1 MSYFR
6 NSNTQVM
13 LCLMVAA
20 TLNYKVVW
28 LRWCLMSWF
37 TTYDFDDQHHFV
49 LQNKQ
54 KMSFKFM
61 KQSKNLR
68 VVNSALFVSDNAT
81 MEKMT
86 WNIFWSFFRLK
97 RCVSSF
103 AEVVDLDVYISQ
115 ECYSK
120 AASPQLN
127 ENCQI
132 KIIKFVFFFCKVNHP
147 CFGLSP
153 SRLIE
158 SIKNLVL

>member
-1 MSYFR
+1 
-6 NSNTQVM
+6 
-13 LCLMVAA
+13 
-20 TLNYKVVW
+20 
-28 LRWCLMSWF
+28 
-37 TTYDFDDQHHFV
+37 
-49 LQNKQ
+49 
-54 KMSFKFM
+54 MSFKFM

-68 VVNSALFVSDNAT
+68 VVNSAFFVSDVAT

-103 AEVVDLDVYISQ
+103 AEVVDFDVYISQ
-115 ECYSK
+115 ECYRK
-120 AASPQLN
+120 AASPKRELQ
-127 ENCQI
+127 
-132 KIIKFVFFFCKVNHP
+132 IIKFVSIFFFGKVNNL